1 MEQSQNSFWSEK
13 DGGEM
18 MNVNMADGE
27 KRFLR
32 IIKKIQNQRNRVCYQ
47 NLLEFAG
54 RENENINMD
63 ICKAIIDNLVEKK
76 LVVNKGK
83 IGQGESFKIV
93 DQICKEKDPPWD
105 DTKPTES
112 IEDLLHFFDD
122 KFLVALTNMIQNE
135 VKHAINKLTNAR
147 ASDNSI
153 VNESNKISLENNYL
167 KETIDSQN
175 KEIIFLRNE
184 LLSRDKIVEML
195 IGDKIVNNAKPKK
208 SDLESKS
215 NLHTENKDV
224 KSKST
229 TTDEKFT
236 EVKRKQSDNKHKR
249 SIVVLGDSLLKGIE
263 QHRVRNSLR
272 NNEKVYVKHFSGATT
287 SHMHNYVQPSK
298 EFNNDLVILHCGTND
313 LRSDKQ
319 PLVIAE
325 EIMELASEMKL
336 SNNEVMVSGIVQ
348 RRDKFNEKGKEVNK
362 LLQASCK
369 SKDFYFI
376 DNSNINPDYHLNGS
390 GLHLN
395 TRGTYTLGSNL
406 VNAIN
411 L

>member
-1 MEQSQNSFWSEK
+1 
-13 DGGEM
+13 
-18 MNVNMADGE
+18 
-27 KRFLR
+27 
-32 IIKKIQNQRNRVCYQ
+32 
-47 NLLEFAG
+47 
-54 RENENINMD
+54 
-63 ICKAIIDNLVEKK
+63 
-76 LVVNKGK
+76 
-83 IGQGESFKIV
+83 
-93 DQICKEKDPPWD
+93 
-105 DTKPTES
+105 
-112 IEDLLHFFDD
+112 
-122 KFLVALTNMIQNE
+122 MIQNE
-135 VKHAINKLTNAR
+135 VKNAIIKQTNAR

-184 LLSRDKIVEML
+184 LLSRDKIVEMI
-195 IGDKIVNNAKPKK
+195 IGDKIVNNVKPKN

-348 RRDKFNEKGKEVNK
+348 RRDKLNEKGKEVNK

-369 SKDFYFI
+369 SKNFYFI